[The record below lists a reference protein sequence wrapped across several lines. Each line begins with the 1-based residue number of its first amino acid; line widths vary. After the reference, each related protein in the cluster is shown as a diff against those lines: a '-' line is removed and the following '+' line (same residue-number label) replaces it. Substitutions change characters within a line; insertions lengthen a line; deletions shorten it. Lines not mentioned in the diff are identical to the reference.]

1 MTKSKNHIDNE
12 PMATPKNITTKIK
25 SHHDFMW
32 TYSKDLLLFLFRPAM
47 IFLIF
52 LGMSLM
58 LLFAS
63 IFYWFEAGINP
74 KLNSF
79 FDAVYFSVS
88 TMTTVGFGDITPVT
102 FFGKVITVLMMVFG
116 TGLFVSYTAL
126 ISSAIIHIEQNTK
139 SKDHREG
146 NIDGD

>member
-58 LLFAS
+58 FLFAS

-102 FFGKVITVLMMVFG
+102 FFGKVITVLMMVFL
-116 TGLFVSYTAL
+116 GLEVIDVVLVDSAL
-126 ISSAIIHIEQNTK
+126 
-139 SKDHREG
+139 
-146 NIDGD
+146 